1 MVLYPLKDPHPVL
14 RPPFRKAPA
23 FVNRRAETLRRP
35 SPSYPTYQDTMEE
48 EMAARGPRFEYRPA
62 TPGPKGRRRGS
73 RKSPS
78 RRPHRKVPYFYP
90 SSPQYKP
97 PSSEEE
103 EGEDTHKGGIT
114 DPTPTPRPQ
123 DWSSDDEVPDLVN
136 DKGES
141 DNQVYSTPPETAANT
156 PLNLQ
161 QQHTALSKKL
171 DEALE
176 EALNDNPLPSTST
189 GRQGGGDRE
198 VPPPPGYKAV
208 PRAPLNLAEERWYL
222 EPNKVQYLDAPDT
235 YRANEGRHR
244 IAPLKLLRA
253 KTFPHL
259 VFADSP
265 ASPDREE
272 DAQKPNQ
279 KRAATSPP

>member
-1 MVLYPLKDPHPVL
+1 MSTEEQRLSGGHLQAIQPTRTQWKRKWQQGALGSNKDQPPQVLKVGEEAVG
-14 RPPFRKAPA
+14 KAP
-23 FVNRRAETLRRP
+23 VGD
-35 SPSYPTYQDTMEE
+35 PTGKSLTS
-48 EMAARGPRFEYRPA
+48 
-62 TPGPKGRRRGS
+62 TPP
-73 RKSPS
+73 
-78 RRPHRKVPYFYP
+78 
-90 SSPQYKP
+90 SPQYKP
-97 PSSEEE
+97 PSSEED

-161 QQHTALSKKL
+161 QQHTTLSKKL

-222 EPNKVQYLDAPDT
+222 EQNKVQYLDAPDT

-244 IAPLKLLRA
+244 VAPLKLLRA
-253 KTFPHL
+253 KNFP
-259 VFADSP
+259 SP
-265 ASPDREE
+265 GLCRFTSIPRQGGGCSKTQSEKSSHQPPRGCPRASSKNCPSCY
-272 DAQKPNQ
+272 
-279 KRAATSPP
+279 T